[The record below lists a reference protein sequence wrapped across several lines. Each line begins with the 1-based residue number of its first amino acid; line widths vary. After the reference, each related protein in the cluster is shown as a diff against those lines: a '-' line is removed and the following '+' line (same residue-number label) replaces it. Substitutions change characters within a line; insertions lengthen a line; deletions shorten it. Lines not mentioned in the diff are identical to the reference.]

1 MCEASTDSS
10 ATPGHPAAPNPSQP
24 DSSIAISEHLART
37 RFEDL
42 PADVIE
48 VSKAAIADTLGCIF
62 AGTGGEE
69 FAAIVSLMSKW
80 GGSPTSTV
88 VGAGGLKVPPD
99 NAVLANGAAVH
110 QYDFDDTHDTAVCH
124 PTPASLMPALALAEE
139 AGGKTGRDVITA
151 VALAND
157 LTSRIAL
164 AINGRLNSY
173 SWIRAS
179 IAGIFGSAAASA
191 KMLGANADETRN
203 ALGLALPQAAGT
215 LASLHNPGSSVR
227 SIRDGLSYRS
237 GVLAA
242 SLAVRDVRGD
252 QEVFDGRYG
261 VYQVYFRGEY
271 DRNVLTDELGVRY
284 ETKRV
289 SLKPWPSCRHLH
301 GTLTAVLGLMEKH
314 KLGFDDVERV
324 NLHVGDINLDRCRPV
339 RTGLV
344 PQNRIDLLCNL
355 PFAVGAALRH
365 RALPLRL
372 YRDGAMADDV
382 VLNAVPKVK
391 WEFDPRQNGR
401 WTLEPGLVDL
411 YTKDGKQYTSEAK
424 LALGHPDNPMSVE
437 QRRKKL
443 VDCGAAAARPI
454 DAAHANLIFDT
465 VMDLDRLDDLSRLT
479 RLLA

>member
-1 MCEASTDSS
+1 MTNSERDCAEIVA
-10 ATPGHPAAPNPSQP
+10 
-24 DSSIAISEHLART
+24 EHLART
-37 RFEDL
+37 TYEDL
-42 PADVIE
+42 PVGVVAA
-48 VSKAAIADTLGCIF
+48 SKAAIADTLGCIV

-69 FAAIVSLMSKW
+69 FAAVVSLVSKW

-88 VGAGGLKVPPD
+88 VGTGGLKVPPD

-110 QYDFDDTHDTAVCH
+110 QYDFDDTHDKAVCH
-124 PTPASLMPALALAEE
+124 PTPASLMPAMALAEE
-139 AGGKTGRDVITA
+139 AGGASGRDLITA

-179 IAGIFGSAAASA
+179 IAGIFGAAAASA
-191 KMLGANADETRN
+191 KILGATAAQHAN

-227 SIRDGLSYRS
+227 SIRDGLCYRS

-252 QEVFDGRYG
+252 REVFDGRYG
-261 VYQVYFRGEY
+261 LFQTYFRGEY
-271 DRNVLTDELGVRY
+271 DRNALTNDLGARF
-284 ETKRV
+284 ETTRV
-289 SLKPWPSCRHLH
+289 SLKPWPSCRHVH
-301 GTLTAVLGLMEKH
+301 GTLTAVLGLMEMH
-314 KLGFDDVERV
+314 KLRFEDIDHVL
-324 NLHVGDINLDRCRPV
+324 LHVGDINLDRCRPV
-339 RTGLV
+339 RTGMV

-365 RALPLRL
+365 GALPLSL
-372 YRDGAMADDV
+372 YRNGAMADDV
-382 VLNAVPKVK
+382 ILTAVPKVR
-391 WEFDPRQNGR
+391 WEFDGRQNGA

-411 YTKDGKQYTSEAK
+411 FTRDGTKHSSEVK
-424 LALGHPDNPMSVE
+424 LALGHPDNPMSEE
-437 QRRKKL
+437 QRRRKL

-454 DAAHANLIFDT
+454 DAAHANRIFDT
-465 VMDLDRLDDLSRLT
+465 VTRLDELDDIRALT
-479 RLLA
+479 QLVS